1 MTSCK
6 TIPEC
11 HEMGGN
17 LWAKLMAFFFLSLT
31 LYRAVKMQYINF
43 KEDGSFFFSFQT
55 ISNATSEL
63 MSPLLLFNT
72 HTHRKKKNGG
82 REPFA
87 LHIDLSF
94 PSEETQSTFKTANC
108 WCTCKTNLP
117 KFVSISLTVANKWKL
132 IAVIA
137 NEQREKLF
145 TLLKHF
151 AKILKLS

>member
-43 KEDGSFFFSFQT
+43 KEDGSFFFLSRLFQT
-55 ISNATSEL
+55 QLVNWCLHFYFS
-63 MSPLLLFNT
+63 T
-72 HTHRKKKNGG
+72 HTHTEKKNGG

-117 KFVSISLTVANKWKL
+117 KFVSISLSVANKWKL

-137 NEQREKLF
+137 NEQREKLS